1 LRKQNEN
8 IKKKIEV
15 LDLDKKVLECLKQ
28 NEIQYVENLWIL
40 NRKKLKEMGLND
52 HEIKQLIIKM
62 QLLGLD
68 LNKKIYN

>member
-1 LRKQNEN
+1 MRKQNEN

-40 NRKKLKEMGLND
+40 NRKKLKEIGLND

>member
-1 LRKQNEN
+1 MRKQNEN

-68 LNKKIYN
+68 IL

>member
-1 LRKQNEN
+1 MRKQNEN